1 MSEKEAPLDRRKL
14 LAMGW
19 HKAAADASAR
29 RSRRWIRPPHALPE
43 PDFLAKCTGCGDCI
57 SACPHDVVFALPASS
72 GLRAETTPAL
82 DLLRRGCHMCDGWPC
97 VAACEAEALVL
108 PPDPVED
115 APPALP
121 RLALVEIDTDTCLA
135 YLGPECGAC
144 AHACP
149 VPGALEWEGGIRP
162 VVNTDICTGCALCRE
177 ACIVDPKAIRVS
189 AYVRDQETMEV
200 T

>member
-14 LAMGW
+14 FTLGW
-19 HKAAADASAR
+19 SKAAGNAAAR
-29 RSRRWIRPPHALPE
+29 RSSRWIRPPHALPE
-43 PDFLAKCTGCGDCI
+43 PEFLIKCTGCGDCI
-57 SACPHDVVFALPASS
+57 SACPHDVVFALAAWS

-82 DLLRRGCHMCDGWPC
+82 DLLNRGCHMCDGWPC
-97 VAACEAEALVL
+97 VAACETGALVR
-108 PPDPVED
+108 PDPVEE

-162 VVNTDICTGCALCRE
+162 VVKTDICTGCALCRE
-177 ACIVDPKAIRVS
+177 ACIVDPKAIKVS
-189 AYVRDQETMEV
+189 AYVRDEETMEV

>member
-1 MSEKEAPLDRRKL
+1 MNEREASLDRREL
-14 LAMGW
+14 FTLGW
-19 HKAAADASAR
+19 RKAAGNAAAR
-29 RSRRWIRPPHALPE
+29 RSSRWIRPPHALPE
-43 PDFLAKCTGCGDCI
+43 PEFLIKCTGCGDCI
-57 SACPHDVVFALPASS
+57 SACPHDVVFALPAGS

-82 DLLRRGCHMCDGWPC
+82 DLLNRGCHMCDGWPC
-97 VAACEAEALVL
+97 VAACEAEALVR
-108 PPDPVED
+108 PDQAGEV
-115 APPALP
+115 PPALP

-162 VVNTDICTGCALCRE
+162 VVKTDICTGCALCRE
-177 ACIVDPKAIRVS
+177 ACIVDPKAIKVS
-189 AYVRDQETMEV
+189 AYVRDEETMEV

>member
-1 MSEKEAPLDRRKL
+1 MDLRELFTL
-14 LAMGW
+14 GW
-19 HKAAADASAR
+19 RKAAGNGAAR

-43 PDFLAKCTGCGDCI
+43 PEFLIKCTGCGDCI
-57 SACPHDVVFALPASS
+57 SACPHDVAFALPAGS
-72 GLRAETTPAL
+72 GLQAETRPAL
-82 DLLRRGCHMCDGWPC
+82 DLLNRGCNLCDGWPC
-97 VAACEAEALVL
+97 VTACEAGALVR
-108 PPDPVED
+108 PDPAGE
-115 APPALP
+115 APTALP

-162 VVNTDICTGCALCRE
+162 VVKTDICTGCALCRE
-177 ACIVDPKAIRVS
+177 ACIVEPKAIRVS
-189 AYVRDQETMEV
+189 AYVRDQETREV

>member
-1 MSEKEAPLDRRKL
+1 MNEREAPLDRRKL
-14 LAMGW
+14 FTLGW
-19 HKAAADASAR
+19 SKAAAEMAAR
-29 RSRRWIRPPHALPE
+29 RSSRWVRPPHALPE
-43 PDFLAKCTGCGDCI
+43 PEFLARCTGCGDCI
-57 SACPHDVVFALPASS
+57 SACPHDVVFALPAGS

-82 DLLRRGCHMCDGWPC
+82 DLLSRGCHMCDGWPC
-97 VAACEAEALVL
+97 VAACEPEALVR
-108 PPDPVED
+108 PDQAGEE
-115 APPALP
+115 PPAHP

-162 VVNTDICTGCALCRE
+162 VVNTDVCTGCALCRE
-177 ACIVDPKAIRVS
+177 ACIVDPKAIKVS
-189 AYVRDQETMEV
+189 AYLRDEETMEV

>member
-1 MSEKEAPLDRRKL
+1 MSEREAPLDRREL
-14 LAMGW
+14 FTLGW
-19 HKAAADASAR
+19 RKAAGNAAAR
-29 RSRRWIRPPHALPE
+29 RSSRWIRPPHALPE
-43 PDFLAKCTGCGDCI
+43 AEFLIKCTGCGDCI
-57 SACPHDVVFALPASS
+57 SACPHDVVFALPAGS

-82 DLLRRGCHMCDGWPC
+82 DLLNRGCHMCDGWPC
-97 VAACEAEALVL
+97 VAACEAGALV

-115 APPALP
+115 APPAHP

-177 ACIVDPKAIRVS
+177 ACIVDPKAIKVS
-189 AYVRDQETMEV
+189 AYVRDEETMEV

>member
-1 MSEKEAPLDRRKL
+1 MSKREASLDRREL
-14 LAMGW
+14 FTLGW
-19 HKAAADASAR
+19 RKAAGNAAAR
-29 RSRRWIRPPHALPE
+29 RSSRWIRPPHALPE
-43 PDFLAKCTGCGDCI
+43 PEFLIKCTGCGDCI
-57 SACPHDVVFALPASS
+57 SACPHDVVFALPAGS

-82 DLLRRGCHMCDGWPC
+82 DLLNRGCHRCDGWPC
-97 VAACEAEALVL
+97 VAACEAGALVR
-108 PPDPVED
+108 PDPVED

-162 VVNTDICTGCALCRE
+162 VVKTDICTGCALCRE
-177 ACIVDPKAIRVS
+177 ACIVDPKAIKVS